1 MNPLYGGFFNCKV
14 FINMKTDIDHIIY
27 LMKRFTTGGK
37 NGEIGEQDAA
47 TGSASSG
54 GGTKPTY
61 PTVTKWSSGRKF
73 GPTHNPEQKVWTT
86 GLTRG
91 KANTLL

>member
-1 MNPLYGGFFNCKV
+1 MKIDSIIRLLKKYTNSPEGEFN
-14 FINMKTDIDHIIY
+14 
-27 LMKRFTTGGK
+27 
-37 NGEIGEQDAA
+37 EQEAP
-47 TGSASSG
+47 SG
-54 GGTKPTY
+54 GGASSAGGAKY

-73 GPTHNPEQKVWTT
+73 GPTYNPEQKKWAS

>member
-1 MNPLYGGFFNCKV
+1 MR
-14 FINMKTDIDHIIY
+14 TDVDYIIS
-27 LMKRFTTGGK
+27 LMKRFTPK
-37 NGEIGEQDAA
+37 NDGEIGEQDAEA
-47 TGSASSG
+47 AAGASTG
-54 GGTKPTY
+54 GGGGSTY
-61 PTVTKWSSGRKF
+61 PTVTKWTSGRKF

>member
-1 MNPLYGGFFNCKV
+1 MKIDSIIRLLKKYTNLPEGEFN
-14 FINMKTDIDHIIY
+14 
-27 LMKRFTTGGK
+27 
-37 NGEIGEQDAA
+37 EQE
-47 TGSASSG
+47 ASSG
-54 GGTKPTY
+54 GGGASSGGGGGAKY

-73 GPTHNPEQKVWTT
+73 GPTYNYEQKKWTS

>member
-1 MNPLYGGFFNCKV
+1 MR
-14 FINMKTDIDHIIY
+14 TDVDYIIS
-27 LMKRFTTGGK
+27 LMKRFTPK
-37 NGEIGEQDAA
+37 NDGEIGEQDAEA
-47 TGSASSG
+47 AAGTSTG
-54 GGTKPTY
+54 GGGGSTY
-61 PTVTKWSSGRKF
+61 PTVTKWTSGRKF

>member
-1 MNPLYGGFFNCKV
+1 MVGFFVIVV
-14 FINMKTDIDHIIY
+14 FINMITDVDYIIS
-27 LMKRFTTGGK
+27 LFNKFSITDK
-37 NGEIGEQDAA
+37 EIGEQEGDVAA
-47 TGSASSG
+47 TGG
-54 GGTKPTY
+54 GGGKPLY

>member
-1 MNPLYGGFFNCKV
+1 
-14 FINMKTDIDHIIY
+14 MKTDVDYIIS
-27 LMKRFTTGGK
+27 LMKRFTP
-37 NGEIGEQDAA
+37 NNDSGEIDEQDAEA
-47 TGSASSG
+47 GASTG
-54 GGTKPTY
+54 GGGTY
-61 PTVTKWSSGRKF
+61 PTVTKWTSGRKF

>member
-1 MNPLYGGFFNCKV
+1 
-14 FINMKTDIDHIIY
+14 MKTDVDYIIS
-27 LMKRFTTGGK
+27 LMKRFTPNND
-37 NGEIGEQDAA
+37 NGEIDEQDAA
-47 TGSASSG
+47 ASAPSTG
-54 GGTKPTY
+54 GGGGGSTY
-61 PTVTKWSSGRKF
+61 PTVTKWTSGRKF

>member
-1 MNPLYGGFFNCKV
+1 
-14 FINMKTDIDHIIY
+14 MKADVNYIIY
-27 LMKRFTTGGK
+27 LMKKFTPKGNK
-37 NGEIGEQDAA
+37 GEMGEQDDIGAA
-47 TGSASSG
+47 PSSG
-54 GGTKPTY
+54 GGSKPVY

-73 GPTHNPEQKVWTT
+73 GPTHNPEQKVWSS

>member
-1 MNPLYGGFFNCKV
+1 MR
-14 FINMKTDIDHIIY
+14 TDVDYIIS
-27 LMKRFTTGGK
+27 LMKEFTPAKTQD
-37 NGEIGEQDAA
+37 ELGEQDDAA
-47 TGSASSG
+47 AAPAASSG
-54 GGTKPTY
+54 GGGTGY

-73 GPTHNPEQKVWTT
+73 GPTYNPDQKVWSS

>member
-1 MNPLYGGFFNCKV
+1 
-14 FINMKTDIDHIIY
+14 MKSDVDQIIY
-27 LMKRFTTGGK
+27 LMKKFTTK
-37 NGEIGEQDAA
+37 ENNGEIDEQDAA
-47 TGSASSG
+47 AAPSSG
-54 GGTKPTY
+54 GGSKPSY

-73 GPTHNPEQKVWTT
+73 GPTHNPEQKVWTS

>member
-1 MNPLYGGFFNCKV
+1 
-14 FINMKTDIDHIIY
+14 
-27 LMKRFTTGGK
+27 MKRFTPK
-37 NGEIGEQDAA
+37 NDGEIGEQDAEA
-47 TGSASSG
+47 AAGASTG
-54 GGTKPTY
+54 GGSTY
-61 PTVTKWSSGRKF
+61 PTVTKWTSGRKF

>member
-1 MNPLYGGFFNCKV
+1 MR
-14 FINMKTDIDHIIY
+14 TDVDYIIS
-27 LMKRFTTGGK
+27 LMKRFTPK
-37 NGEIGEQDAA
+37 NDGEIGEQDAEA
-47 TGSASSG
+47 AAG
-54 GGTKPTY
+54 GGSTY
-61 PTVTKWSSGRKF
+61 PTVTKWTSGRKF